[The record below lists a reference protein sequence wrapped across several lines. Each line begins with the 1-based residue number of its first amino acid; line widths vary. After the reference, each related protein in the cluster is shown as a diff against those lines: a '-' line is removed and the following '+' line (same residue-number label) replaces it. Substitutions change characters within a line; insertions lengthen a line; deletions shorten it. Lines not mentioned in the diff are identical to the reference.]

1 MGDGIYNKDGDRGGI
16 PCGFFGAAAT
26 GLCVGGRTGVNIAV
40 IRTRF
45 RSASNAAVLRH

>member
-1 MGDGIYNKDGDRGGI
+1 MVYIIRMVTAGGI

-26 GLCVGGRTGVNIAV
+26 GLCVGGRTGNNIAV